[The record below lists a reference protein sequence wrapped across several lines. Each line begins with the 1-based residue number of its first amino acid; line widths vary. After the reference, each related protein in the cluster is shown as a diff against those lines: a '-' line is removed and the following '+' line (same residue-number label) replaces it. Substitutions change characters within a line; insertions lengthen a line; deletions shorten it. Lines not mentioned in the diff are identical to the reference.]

1 MLFCF
6 LSGIKDPAV
15 ITDPGNQT
23 FSKKPGE
30 EVSFS
35 CYKDG
40 YPAPTVTWTK
50 DDVVMNWKSEENLS
64 KVIFQVK
71 ESSPGWYRCKVE
83 NELNMVFKW
92 FHLSK

>member
-1 MLFCF
+1 M
-6 LSGIKDPAV
+6 
-15 ITDPGNQT
+15 ITDPVNQT

-40 YPAPTVTWTK
+40 YPTPKVTWTK
-50 DDVVMNWKSEENLS
+50 DDVVMNWNFEGNPSIVNFEVN
-64 KVIFQVK
+64 

-83 NELNMVFKW
+83 NELNVVFKW
-92 FHLSK
+92 FHLS

>member
-1 MLFCF
+1 M
-6 LSGIKDPAV
+6 
-15 ITDPGNQT
+15 ITNPGNQT
-23 FSKKPGE
+23 FRKKPGE

-40 YPAPTVTWTK
+40 YKDGYPTPTPTVTWTK
-50 DDVVMNWKSEENLS
+50 DDVMNWNSEDNPT

-92 FHLSK
+92 FRLSK